1 MTTDA
6 TAITIPSPRMDPEA
20 KAEWIEALLSVDEDG
35 RPVYEQTRGTL
46 KRVLKGETEDGS
58 TVPPGLC
65 CLGVLC
71 DLRFR
76 RGEGSWKTQGRDVM
90 AYIDGEEADHPYLT
104 AYPPDVW
111 GVSVLPESLA
121 ARLGLEDTN
130 PRILLT
136 DDELVALTI
145 TPYDLDLETDEEGH
159 PIEGGRRQVTLAT
172 LNDWRVPFPK
182 IAELI
187 EKHL

>member
-6 TAITIPSPRMDPEA
+6 PAITIPSPRMDPEA

-46 KRVLKGETEDGS
+46 KRIIASETEDGNGA
-58 TVPPGLC
+58 PPGLC

-71 DLRFR
+71 DVRFR
-76 RGEGSWKTQGRDVM
+76 KGEGSWKTQGRDVM
-90 AYIDGEEADHPYLT
+90 AYIDGEAADQSYLT
-104 AYPPDVW
+104 AYPPNVW
-111 GVSVLPESLA
+111 GVSVLPESLRD
-121 ARLGLEDTN
+121 RLGLEDTN
-130 PRILLT
+130 PRILLA
-136 DDELVALTI
+136 DDELKALGVE
-145 TPYDLDLETDEEGH
+145 PYGIDLETDDDGH
-159 PIEGGRRQVTLAT
+159 PIEGGRRQVNLAT
-172 LNDWRVPFPK
+172 LNDWLVPFPK